1 MNTDNPDTVS
11 MEEQTHW
18 EATQVDDVFQ
28 PAVRVQLA
36 WRDIEAAV
44 NSGAIVPSQA
54 HALWANWAHPGS
66 PLRVVNQRAPA
77 AAPGVQAELPVD
89 HLDDQGLKFQQPAS
103 SGGLAWLFSL
113 VIGFAVGALATYLVL

>member
-66 PLRVVNQRAPA
+66 PMRVVNLKVPA
-77 AAPGVQAELPVD
+77 MASGAQAEWASGQ
-89 HLDDQGLKFQQPAS
+89 LDGQGQELQSSAG

-113 VIGFAVGALATYLVL
+113 VIGFAVGALATYLIL